1 VVAGL
6 LKGESL
12 PDDFAALSPA
22 RFARSKRAI
31 DEVRA

>member
-1 VVAGL
+1 MLAGDA
-6 LKGESL
+6 L

-22 RFARSKRAI
+22 RFARSERAV